1 VEVARRTRKLDGAH
15 SPALVPRTAC
25 DRASGQVRV
34 GLPVLVALAFAGTPG
49 ARAAEP
55 DNATLQLEVKAL
67 REMVLDLQ
75 ARVNRLE
82 GAPPPTAQAAPPVT
96 KAAPAVPEAT
106 LVAAPAV
113 PAATPIAAAPL
124 GANSEAANPEA
135 ALRANWSNVRREM
148 DQGEVTRLLGAPSKK
163 FTIDGRPVWYYFYP
177 ATGTGSVF
185 FTEQGRVSSRQSPFG
200 WGG

>member
-1 VEVARRTRKLDGAH
+1 M
-15 SPALVPRTAC
+15 
-25 DRASGQVRV
+25 RV
-34 GLPVLVALAFAGTPG
+34 GLAVLIVLAFTGTPG

-55 DNATLQLEVKAL
+55 DNATLQLEVKVL

-82 GAPPPTAQAAPPVT
+82 GAPPSAAQAAPAVT
-96 KAAPAVPEAT
+96 KAAPAVHE
-106 LVAAPAV
+106 AAPV
-113 PAATPIAAAPL
+113 AAAPL
-124 GANSEAANPEA
+124 GANSDAANPEA
-135 ALRANWSNVRREM
+135 ALRANWSNVRQEM

-163 FTIDGRPVWYYFYP
+163 FTIDGRTVWYYFYP

-185 FTEQGRVSSRQSPFG
+185 FTDQGRVSSRQSPFG